1 MPSEPEVRG
10 TAYVHET
17 AALRFAQ
24 QHELVPLAA
33 FRSRE
38 YSISQTGGH
47 AAALRCL
54 GHGWLT
60 WANCSST
67 FLVLTE
73 KGRKELAKRTGAN

>member
-54 GHGWLT
+54 GHGWLEWHDSVRVT
-60 WANCSST
+60 
-67 FLVLTE
+67 LTD